1 MKTFRTYLLRIKLA
15 QDHFHEILIRNYDG
29 GVSGA
34 FCGALVH
41 FSRAILQVNGWEN
54 KEAVCYIFLQNTAQK
69 VNYTGTVTAAKLGDI
84 HVFCTCS
91 TSRTCRKFLLW
102 MLRWGSHVV
111 AKTGLELTAILL
123 QCAPWGR
130 ASKSTFS
137 KVLCNSR
144 LSK

>member
-1 MKTFRTYLLRIKLA
+1 MKTFRTYLLRVKLA

-34 FCGALVH
+34 FCRALVH
-41 FSRAILQVNGWEN
+41 FSWAILQVNGWEN
-54 KEAVCYIFLQNTAQK
+54 KETVCYIFLQNIAQK

-102 MLRWGSHVV
+102 MLRWG
-111 AKTGLELTAILL
+111 LM
-123 QCAPWGR
+123 W
-130 ASKSTFS
+130 
-137 KVLCNSR
+137 
-144 LSK
+144 